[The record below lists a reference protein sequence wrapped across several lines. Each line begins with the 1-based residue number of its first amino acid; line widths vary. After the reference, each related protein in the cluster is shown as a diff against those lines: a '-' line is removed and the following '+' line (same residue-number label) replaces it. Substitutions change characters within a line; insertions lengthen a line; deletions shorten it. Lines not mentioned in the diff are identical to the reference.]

1 MEVVVLGEEELITLM
16 RIERQLEADDP
27 KFSATCARLM
37 SDRSYRWTRHGYD
50 VSIALYL
57 LFAVISGAV
66 LRIRARRAASPSMTR
81 RGSILGR
88 SISPELD
95 ES

>member
-50 VSIALYL
+50 VSIAFYL
-57 LFAVISGAV
+57 LFAVISSAV
-66 LRIRARRAASPSMTR
+66 LRIKARKSFNDSARVDPSVPR
-81 RGSILGR
+81 RG
-88 SISPELD
+88 LD
-95 ES
+95 PDGPL